1 MKNFFYGWWIVIAL
15 FFIGF
20 YVSGVAFYGFT
31 AFFEPLIREFGW
43 SYTQVSFAASLRGME
58 MGIFAPIMGFFVDR
72 LGPKRVVLFG
82 VVAVG
87 LGLISLSFANSLAMF
102 YGGFLLLTFG
112 AGGCTVLVGMSAVAN
127 WFQKDIGKA
136 LGIMASGFG
145 ASGFMVPVIV
155 GMIDAWDWRA
165 TYLILGFG
173 AFLVGIPLSFVI
185 RNRPEPYGY
194 TPDGRPQEEK
204 AQPVQRSAE
213 KIRFTEIIR
222 NRAFI
227 FLNLT
232 EFIRLMAVSAVVV
245 HVMPYLSLH
254 GITRTRSSLIAAAI
268 PVCSVIGR
276 VGFGWLGDVC
286 QKRSVMA
293 LSYGLM
299 GLGMIAFSHAQVQ
312 WLILLFLLSF
322 PPSYGGATV
331 LRGAMLREYY
341 GRDSFG
347 KSLGIVLGSSSVGG
361 IIGPTLAGWV
371 FDTSGTYRFV
381 WYPFSVLL
389 LFTIFLVFQIKR
401 YPTEEI
407 WRAT

>member
-1 MKNFFYGWWIVIAL
+1 MKKIFYGWWIVISL
-15 FFIGF
+15 FIIGF

-72 LGPKRVVLFG
+72 LGPKRVVLYG
-82 VVAVG
+82 VIAVG
-87 LGLISLSFANSLAMF
+87 VGLISLSFAQSLMMF

-145 ASGFMVPVIV
+145 ASGLMVPIIV

-173 AFLVGIPLSFVI
+173 VFLIGIPLSFVI
-185 RNRPEPYGY
+185 RNRPEPYGL
-194 TPDGRPQEEK
+194 TPDGRPPKESALAAVLPSPEK
-204 AQPVQRSAE
+204 LPFKEVL
-213 KIRFTEIIR
+213 R

-232 EFIRLMAVSAVVV
+232 EFVRLVAVSAVVV
-245 HVMPYLSLH
+245 HVMPYLTH
-254 GITRTRSSLIAAAI
+254 FGISRTRSSLIAAAI
-268 PVCSVIGR
+268 PLCSVIGR
-276 VGFGWLGDVC
+276 LGFGWLGDIF

-299 GLGMIAFSHAQVQ
+299 GLGMIAFCQAQVH
-312 WLILLFLLSF
+312 WLIFLFLLSF

-347 KSLGIVLGSSSVGG
+347 KSLGIVLGSSSMGG
-361 IIGPTLAGWV
+361 IVGPTLAGWV
-371 FDTSGTYRFV
+371 FDTFGTYLFV
-381 WYPFSVLL
+381 WYSFAVLL
-389 LFTIFLVFQIKR
+389 LFTIFLVLQIKR
-401 YPTEEI
+401 
-407 WRAT
+407 